1 MAFIRHRSEIGVC
14 FVRKPDG
21 NVKEVSEIP
30 EYIRMYIV
38 EGLVEQRKLRIN
50 HALREYARIKTGK
63 SLRSYDAYQTG
74 VNSRRIH
81 ECLPAS

>member
-21 NVKEVSEIP
+21 NMNEVLEIS
-30 EYIRMYIV
+30 EYIRMYVV

-50 HALREYARIKTGK
+50 HALREYARIKNWQISKIIRCISDG
-63 SLRSYDAYQTG
+63 G
-74 VNSRRIH
+74 
-81 ECLPAS
+81 